1 MKTVHN
7 ATDLNFDSSTVTI
20 GFFDGVHLGHKS
32 ILRHTLNKADELRC
46 PSVVLSFW
54 PHPRI
59 VLGKDARD
67 LRLLSTLT
75 EKQELLQKMGVNA
88 FLQMEFT
95 RELAALP
102 AEDFIKNILVDEL
115 KAKHIVV
122 GFNHHFGKGGKGDF
136 NLLNQ
141 LAHKYGY
148 TTEQVGATQLNGLDV
163 SSTKIRNYLDDG
175 NLDVANQ
182 MLGYNYSITG
192 TIEGGQQIGRSIG
205 FPTANINPIDP
216 HKILPKLG
224 VYAVWVTYNGIKY
237 PAMLNIG
244 IRPTIGNNLKL
255 TVEAHI
261 IGFNQNIY
269 NQEITIEFV
278 KRIRDEVKFTGL
290 ADLKAQL
297 ERDRL
302 TVLRTLNEI
311 GK

>member
-1 MKTVHN
+1 
-7 ATDLNFDSSTVTI
+7 
-20 GFFDGVHLGHKS
+20 
-32 ILRHTLNKADELRC
+32 
-46 PSVVLSFW
+46 
-54 PHPRI
+54 
-59 VLGKDARD
+59 
-67 LRLLSTLT
+67 
-75 EKQELLQKMGVNA
+75 MGVNA

>member
-1 MKTVHN
+1 LKTVHN
-7 ATDLNFDSSTVTI
+7 ATDLQFDCSTVTI

>member
-75 EKQELLQKMGVNA
+75 EKQELLQRIGVSA

-102 AEDFIKNILVDEL
+102 AEDFIKNILVDSL

-122 GFNHHFGKGGKGDF
+122 GFNHHVGKGGKGDF

-224 VYAVWVTYNGIKY
+224 VYAVWVTYNGTKY

>member
-1 MKTVHN
+1 LKTVHN

>member
-75 EKQELLQKMGVNA
+75 EKQELLQRIGVSA

-102 AEDFIKNILVDEL
+102 AEDFIKNILVDSL

>member
-7 ATDLNFDSSTVTI
+7 ATDLQFDCSTVTI